1 MAQSKSFLQRI
12 TYKLTQLSARLA
24 GVIWFQLR
32 CEGRDQIPM
41 SGGVLVCSNHQSYL
55 DPVLIGLACDRRLN
69 YLARD
74 TLFDSKMLGW
84 LIRWYDAIPIQRDG
98 FGLSGIKETLKRL
111 KREEMVLI
119 FPEGTRTLSGQIG
132 PLKPGF
138 CSLARRG
145 TVALLPVAIAGA
157 FEAWPRGQRLP
168 GRSQI
173 HIQFGS
179 PISPEEIA
187 KLSDDQL
194 VKCLQTRISNCFQQ
208 AQNRQTGEFQSYQ

>member
-1 MAQSKSFLQRI
+1 MAKSRSFLQRI
-12 TYKLTQLSARLA
+12 TYDLTRLSARLA
-24 GVIWFQLR
+24 SVICFQIR
-32 CEGRDQIPM
+32 CEGREQIPI

-55 DPVLIGLACDRRLN
+55 DPVLIGMACDRRMN

-84 LIRWYDAIPIQRDG
+84 LMRWYDAIPIQRDG

-119 FPEGTRTLSGQIG
+119 FPEGTRTLTGQIG

-157 FEAWPRGQRLP
+157 FEAWPRGQKLP
-168 GRSQI
+168 SRSQI
-173 HIQFGS
+173 QIQFGP
-179 PISPEEIA
+179 PIPPEEIA
-187 KLSDDQL
+187 KLSDEQL
-194 VKCLQTRISNCFQQ
+194 VDCLQTRISDCFQE
-208 AQNRQTGEFQSYQ
+208 AKTR